1 MVLCGVG
8 NGLRSPLLWWT
19 LARHWPVS
27 LQSQWEDG
35 TWGEETQGLGLR
47 QPLVPFILA
56 LQSPVVLELRR
67 KWVWWSWAHGH
78 VCRPREGHRKSQE
91 AQAWGKDPSVSILI
105 VKWWS
110 CSGKVLVHECDT
122 RRNSKDVAMPSPRRC
137 RKTWPCW
144 LVFINLTQSGV
155 TWEMGTSMEEYSP
168 SAWHMVLFVGGI
180 SLINDGCRRGY
191 YCGQCHP

>member
-1 MVLCGVG
+1 MLPFFTKPLSVSLIPSLKYPVVRSTYYRDVALCGVG
-8 NGLRSPLLWWT
+8 NGLHPPVLWWT

-35 TWGEETQGLGLR
+35 TRGEETQSLGLY

-91 AQAWGKDPSVSILI
+91 APAWGKDPSVSVLI
-105 VKWWS
+105 TKWWN
-110 CSGKVLVHECDT
+110 CSGK
-122 RRNSKDVAMPSPRRC
+122 SSSPWVWYQE
-137 RKTWPCW
+137 K
-144 LVFINLTQSGV
+144 
-155 TWEMGTSMEEYSP
+155 
-168 SAWHMVLFVGGI
+168 
-180 SLINDGCRRGY
+180 
-191 YCGQCHP
+191 